1 MVSKVRAQR
10 IGDRIREELSVILI
24 SHSSDPRLAGVY
36 VTGVELDR
44 ELEFA
49 TIYVSAVEG
58 AARSKEIL
66 EGLQHAQGF
75 LRSELARRIVLRMF
89 PRLRFRWDAT
99 YERADQIERLFTQL
113 KELELKEL
121 ELHEQEQAAEK
132 DQNGHHPNEG
142 GEDTKVDEQPEAGAD
157 G

>member
-24 SHSSDPRLAGVY
+24 THSSDPRLAGVY

-44 ELEFA
+44 ELEYA
-49 TIYVSAVEG
+49 TVYVSAVEG

-75 LRSELARRIVLRMF
+75 LRSELAHRIVLRMF
-89 PRLRFRWDAT
+89 PHLRFRWDTT
-99 YERADQIERLFTQL
+99 YERADKIEQLFMQ
-113 KELELKEL
+113 
-121 ELHEQEQAAEK
+121 LHEQEEAARK
-132 DQNGHHPNEG
+132 KTNGGRASPDAG
-142 GEDTKVDEQPEAGAD
+142 DSRVDEGAEAGAD
-157 G
+157 E